1 MAPLSSVFNMFR
13 FSLLMLVLLGSGLRI
28 DSAVA
33 QGTKSLPKAK
43 STKERKT
50 LTAPEPPAPL
60 DRSVRP
66 AAGPAP
72 EIRWA
77 EAERWELPN
86 GLKVFLVRNTKLPRV
101 SVSLVWDYD
110 PVAEG
115 SKAGVSA
122 LTGEMIRSGTR
133 DKSKEALDEAI
144 DGLGATLS
152 TSSNGL
158 YASCLSRNTAP
169 LMGLIGEMLTQPA
182 YRAPELERLRKQSIS
197 GLESEQ
203 TNAESVA
210 ARVLPRLL
218 YGSTHPYGEIQTQKG
233 LESIQLQDCENFRD
247 RYLRPNVAYLALV
260 GDIDRATAESLTREH
275 LGPWAAAEVPTRKYP
290 VPTNPNGV
298 RVVMVDRPLAV
309 QTVIRIANT
318 VQLVPGSPD
327 YIPSSVMNTILGAS
341 DARLFDNLRET
352 HGYTYGAYSS
362 LTKDPLVGQ
371 FRAYAQVR
379 NAVTDSAIREFF
391 YELNRIRDTLVP
403 ADELQGV
410 QNYLNGTF
418 SISLQNPQTVAGFYI
433 DQERYR
439 MSPTYYRNYLQDL
452 AQVDQEAVQSM
463 ARKMIQPGSS
473 VVLCVGKGSEIA
485 PKLRS
490 LDSDGIIEWIDWNG
504 ETAPDPTALKLPEGT
519 TLASVLEKY
528 IANTGGTKNWSK
540 VKGLRTTMAATL
552 QGMNLEMT
560 QTKRS
565 KPAASLTKV
574 RLNSSMELSSDLY
587 FNGKMSR
594 KSMQGTK
601 EVDGEELAHEAMEAT
616 PLPEMVWLNGV
627 HSKLSLAGAV
637 MVDGQLCAKLDWKFE
652 NGTLESHV
660 YNLQTGLKVQSIR
673 VSKGPDGK
681 DALSTTAYDDY
692 RDLGKGLQV
701 PHKVKIS
708 MGPESIEFNLTEGT
722 LNPRL
727 SDADF
732 KH

>member
-1 MAPLSSVFNMFR
+1 
-13 FSLLMLVLLGSGLRI
+13 
-28 DSAVA
+28 
-33 QGTKSLPKAK
+33 
-43 STKERKT
+43 
-50 LTAPEPPAPL
+50 
-60 DRSVRP
+60 
-66 AAGPAP
+66 
-72 EIRWA
+72 
-77 EAERWELPN
+77 
-86 GLKVFLVRNTKLPRV
+86 
-101 SVSLVWDYD
+101 
-110 PVAEG
+110 
-115 SKAGVSA
+115 
-122 LTGEMIRSGTR
+122 
-133 DKSKEALDEAI
+133 
-144 DGLGATLS
+144 
-152 TSSNGL
+152 
-158 YASCLSRNTAP
+158 
-169 LMGLIGEMLTQPA
+169 
-182 YRAPELERLRKQSIS
+182 
-197 GLESEQ
+197 
-203 TNAESVA
+203 
-210 ARVLPRLL
+210 
-218 YGSTHPYGEIQTQKG
+218 
-233 LESIQLQDCENFRD
+233 
-247 RYLRPNVAYLALV
+247 
-260 GDIDRATAESLTREH
+260 
-275 LGPWAAAEVPTRKYP
+275 
-290 VPTNPNGV
+290 
-298 RVVMVDRPLAV
+298 VVMVDRPQAV

-327 YIPSSVMNTILGAS
+327 YIPSTVMNTILGAS

-463 ARKMIQPGSS
+463 ARKMIQPGSC

-490 LDSDGIIEWIDWNG
+490 MDSDGVIEWLDWNG

-528 IANTGGTKNWSK
+528 IANTGGAKNWSK
-540 VKGLRTTMAATL
+540 LKGLRTTMAATL
-552 QGMNLEMT
+552 QGMNLEMV
-560 QTKRS
+560 QIKRS

-587 FNGKMSR
+587 LNGKMSR

-601 EVDGEELAHEAMEAT
+601 EVEGEELAHEAMEAT

-660 YNLQTGLKVQSIR
+660 YNLQTGLKIQSTR

-681 DALSTTAYDDY
+681 DALSTTAYADY
-692 RDLGKGLQV
+692 RDMGKGLQI

>member
-1 MAPLSSVFNMFR
+1 
-13 FSLLMLVLLGSGLRI
+13 
-28 DSAVA
+28 
-33 QGTKSLPKAK
+33 
-43 STKERKT
+43 
-50 LTAPEPPAPL
+50 
-60 DRSVRP
+60 
-66 AAGPAP
+66 
-72 EIRWA
+72 
-77 EAERWELPN
+77 
-86 GLKVFLVRNTKLPRV
+86 
-101 SVSLVWDYD
+101 
-110 PVAEG
+110 
-115 SKAGVSA
+115 
-122 LTGEMIRSGTR
+122 
-133 DKSKEALDEAI
+133 
-144 DGLGATLS
+144 
-152 TSSNGL
+152 
-158 YASCLSRNTAP
+158 
-169 LMGLIGEMLTQPA
+169 
-182 YRAPELERLRKQSIS
+182 
-197 GLESEQ
+197 
-203 TNAESVA
+203 
-210 ARVLPRLL
+210 
-218 YGSTHPYGEIQTQKG
+218 
-233 LESIQLQDCENFRD
+233 
-247 RYLRPNVAYLALV
+247 
-260 GDIDRATAESLTREH
+260 
-275 LGPWAAAEVPTRKYP
+275 
-290 VPTNPNGV
+290 
-298 RVVMVDRPLAV
+298 MVDRPLAV

-403 ADELQGV
+403 VDELQGV

-485 PKLRS
+485 PKLRAM
-490 LDSDGIIEWIDWNG
+490 DSDGMIEWIDWNG

-519 TLASVLEKY
+519 TLASVLDKY
-528 IANTGGTKNWSK
+528 ILKTGGTKNWSK

-574 RLNSSMELSSDLY
+574 RLNSSMELSSDL
-587 FNGKMSR
+587 FLNGKMSR

-601 EVDGEELAHEAMEAT
+601 EVEGEELAHEAMEAT
-616 PLPEMVWLNGV
+616 VLPELLWLNGV

-637 MVDGQLCAKLDWKFE
+637 MVDGQLCAKLDWKFD

-681 DALSTTAYDDY
+681 DALSTTAYDDH
-692 RDLGKGLQV
+692 RDLGKGLQI

-708 MGPESIEFNLTEGT
+708 MGPESIEFNLTEGI